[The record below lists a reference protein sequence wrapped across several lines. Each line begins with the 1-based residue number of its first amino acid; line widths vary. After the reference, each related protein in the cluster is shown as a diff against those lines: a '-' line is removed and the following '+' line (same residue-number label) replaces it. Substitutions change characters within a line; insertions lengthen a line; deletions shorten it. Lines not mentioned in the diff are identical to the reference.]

1 MVRPD
6 FLCGFS
12 IEMSSL
18 GTDKDVSVGGPAAE
32 VAVMRCNAVWKA
44 SARHFSRC
52 PTLSHGIGTVARGPT
67 AGTCSQKKNQRR
79 SLRSPRGL
87 AGPPNPPP
95 TDPAFKLFRAGVGA
109 KGLISGTVSLFLW
122 GCVG

>member
-44 SARHFSRC
+44 SAGHFSRC

-67 AGTCSQKKNQRR
+67 AGACSPKVKQRR
-79 SLRSPRGL
+79 SLGFPRGL
-87 AGPPNPPP
+87 AASPHPPP
-95 TDPAFKLFRAGVGA
+95 TPRGLARFRGAGAADCVNVGQA
-109 KGLISGTVSLFLW
+109 
-122 GCVG
+122 

>member
-67 AGTCSQKKNQRR
+67 AGTCDQNENTRR
-79 SLRSPRGL
+79 AVRSPR
-87 AGPPNPPP
+87 AHDEPPPPAPPP
-95 TDPAFKLFRAGVGA
+95 TA
-109 KGLISGTVSLFLW
+109 
-122 GCVG
+122 

>member
-32 VAVMRCNAVWKA
+32 VAVMRCNAAWKA

-52 PTLSHGIGTVARGPT
+52 PTLSHVIGTVARGPT
-67 AGTCSQKKNQRR
+67 AGENVPETKPRQPHCCPRR
-79 SLRSPRGL
+79 HV
-87 AGPPNPPP
+87 GPPTPPP
-95 TDPAFKLFRAGVGA
+95 PAHTLQLFE
-109 KGLISGTVSLFLW
+109 
-122 GCVG
+122 